1 MVKIDDAL
9 LERLQKLS
17 MIKIEEQKK
26 AAIEEELNKFLAF
39 VDVLEELDLSA
50 IEISTSLNIE
60 AAPLRKDEPASD
72 PSIAKTILE
81 HAPKSQ
87 EDFFIVPKII
97 E

>member
-17 MIKIEEQKK
+17 MLEVEEEKK

-39 VDVLEELDLSA
+39 VDVLEELDLEGM
-50 IEISTSLNIE
+50 EISSSPNVT
-60 AAPLRKDEPASD
+60 AAPLRKDEPQND
-72 PSIAKTILE
+72 PQIPKIILE
-81 HAPKSQ
+81 HAPKA
-87 EDFFIVPKII
+87 EDDFFIVPKII